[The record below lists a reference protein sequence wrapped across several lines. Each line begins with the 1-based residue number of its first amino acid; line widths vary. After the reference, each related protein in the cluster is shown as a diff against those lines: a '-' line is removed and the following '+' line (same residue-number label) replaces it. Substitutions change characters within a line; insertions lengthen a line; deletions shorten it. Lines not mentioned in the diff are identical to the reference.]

1 MGKTQKRARKKS
13 SQAPGVRDGS
23 AIAKPTH
30 ATADATTDVQ
40 VAVAAAAMAVD
51 DARDDGAR
59 SRDVSEGTILRA
71 LLAQSCVD
79 ACKALDAALA
89 RGVAVRADTCARVL
103 ALCQARE
110 KAKPALRLL
119 QRMEANGMA
128 PSREAMRCAFFACAK
143 RGMLREALVL
153 TKKNINILKL
163 CLSS

>member
-89 RGVAVRADTCARVL
+89 RGVAVRRTLRDGARDGPHSR
-103 ALCQARE
+103 AR
-110 KAKPALRLL
+110 AT
-119 QRMEANGMA
+119 MA
-128 PSREAMRCAFFACAK
+128 GAATRE
-143 RGMLREALVL
+143 G
-153 TKKNINILKL
+153 
-163 CLSS
+163 

>member
-71 LLAQSCVD
+71 LLAQSCV
-79 ACKALDAALA
+79 C
-89 RGVAVRADTCARVL
+89 
-103 ALCQARE
+103 
-110 KAKPALRLL
+110 LL
-119 QRMEANGMA
+119 YTSPSPRDKRQSRM
-128 PSREAMRCAFFACAK
+128 PSSA
-143 RGMLREALVL
+143 
-153 TKKNINILKL
+153 
-163 CLSS
+163 